1 VVHGTG
7 AETPTQVVLFASAAA
22 VGSTG
27 GAGVVLGAFVIGLIV
42 SDLAVALIWLS
53 GRLGVGHLPGG
64 QLALGLIT
72 GIGSLGVGVTFIL
85 EKSFL
90 LPSLVGG

>member
-1 VVHGTG
+1 
-7 AETPTQVVLFASAAA
+7 
-22 VGSTG
+22 
-27 GAGVVLGAFVIGLIV
+27 
-42 SDLAVALIWLS
+42 VALIWLS
-53 GRLGVGHLPGG
+53 GRLGAGCVPGG

-72 GIGSLGVGVTFIL
+72 GIASLGVGATFIL

>member
-1 VVHGTG
+1 M
-7 AETPTQVVLFASAAA
+7 
-22 VGSTG
+22 GSSSSSWARWWG
-27 GAGVVLGAFVIGLIV
+27 CSGCNIGLIV

-53 GRLGVGHLPGG
+53 GRLGAGRVPGG